1 MNFEP
6 ILYGPLF
13 IRDAQDINLVAASA
27 DPVNLT
33 VSVGG
38 SSWTIPVTPVLTN
51 NRYLAALRMR
61 EILSSVV
68 GIPGLA
74 NAGELEVPMVTLSA
88 GDATMSVRAVYGAA
102 SGKTPTQLAGHW
114 LSWRDQVST
123 THAWGR
129 ERLTFLAGLDLLG
142 WQSGT
147 YSVKAKIFLSSGN
160 PVTVTLTSGTLQS
173 GCRYVTVDAS
183 YATIAAAV
191 SSSVRSKI
199 RAWDVS
205 YSFSGTDSQSAAAT
219 INGYP
224 LRLIIARDEVRVK
237 EFVFC
242 NSFGVE
248 DRVYSSGRSN
258 PKLDGSSVAFLSGAT
273 EYELRNDST
282 EGREVY
288 SGRLGSARESALWL
302 DFLKAHDRYILASG
316 GLARIIVDSQ
326 ETDLQDNAL
335 GSVKFT
341 YHLGALD
348 NGRYFNDQEGLGDY
362 DPTQRHGALYI
373 GDEPPSEELPSED
386 LFFLKTRLDEF
397 PVADLSEEYLFLVQ
411 DPLTLEWCNAPLSD
425 IKEWLQQVIT
435 HEDVHVWSGP
445 WEDYSAGVAGY
456 ALAASL
462 GKDLCDRIE
471 ALEEAPAYQLP
482 IATATRLGGIKVGS
496 GLAITQDGV
505 LSAVDVCYFEQDPDY
520 SGEAHLKSA
529 YAGLRIPGLRFGAG
543 RETFDL
549 EVRNVAA
556 EGETPVYALY
566 TPLPLVTNGI
576 KIGGG
581 DPILTWDSVNEAWHL
596 SGNFYADGFVS
607 SGGVSDTGGS
617 AGIDPA
623 AMWAY
628 LKNTSSDHTYDTDL
642 IAAAHI
648 PDVASVYG
656 YVKDAELDAVTA
668 LIPAQASPTNQ
679 LADKAFVNSSI
690 ATATATYRGNY
701 NEYSDLGLQPS
712 ATHAQIATALASEI
726 SGADANDYCFV
737 EIPTST
743 SDPTQIE
750 RTERYKYNGTGWE
763 YEYTLNNSG
772 FTAVQWAAINSN
784 ITSGKVSTYD
794 TIAGYFS
801 GGKILSTAL
810 PAMYIGKT
818 AVQFT
823 SATQDLTG
831 IGNVTLDNAKYLRA
845 YNSAGDT
852 LYNLAGM
859 NASNHGYLGAANS
872 PRTNIRGKTLYFQSG
887 DSGDTLALYINAS
900 QAATFYGTVTLLNNK
915 SIQWKNKPAEG
926 ASEINIGL
934 LNLSSSN
941 VLTLGSG
948 LISTG
953 NNARA
958 YNTYLYGGTIYF
970 YTGDTTTGATRKWY
984 ISSAGDFI
992 PNGEY
997 RIGSS
1002 SHYVKEAYAKKVYL
1016 AANTYIEVD
1025 SNGYVHLVT
1034 PSGKGFYCDGFVS
1047 GNGLSSGGGASGI
1060 DALAMWK
1067 LLTND
1072 QTLSS
1077 YDDSTKIAGAHIPD
1091 MATTYS
1097 YVKTAD
1103 IADMATKTWVAAQDY
1118 STVANTVSNVA
1129 VGGSGHTDKLA
1140 ITKNGSTSYL
1150 TVPYATNV
1158 ARFKRYEGTAEAGG
1172 YDLNTLLSNGGITS
1186 QNNSVYYW
1194 ANAPTNMSYGGAL
1207 QVNPSPYN
1215 TLAMQFAWDVDHTN
1229 VKTGHLWWRDS
1240 IYKNSTH
1247 TWGEWHLIYD
1257 DTTLTKSVIT
1267 GLLDTG
1273 DGTYVDL
1280 TGEQTISGTKTF
1292 SAAPI
1297 LNNGIF
1303 IMSKDSGGVT
1313 RSLLELTSGDRF
1325 VLGYGPS
1332 GAGYPT
1338 YLYGNEVYIGTGAS
1352 RTTRMTVAADG
1363 AVSMT
1368 GSLSVAGRASA
1379 AGLDLPN
1386 NTPIQIY
1393 DNPGAG
1399 GTATLRG
1406 VLELTV
1412 GNNFVLGWSV
1422 GSAGYTTQ
1430 LHGNSVNFYY
1440 GTAHTLG
1447 MSLTSAGKVNIAS
1460 PSSADATV
1468 NVAGTIWASTG
1479 IWTAGFLSGGGISSS
1494 SDRRLKD
1501 GIKDF
1506 AYSSALLMALRPREW
1521 DWNDRTPMDG
1531 HSAGFV
1537 AQEVEQLL
1545 PYSVKERTYKTLTYD
1560 IFHALEVSGLQDH
1573 ETRIRAL
1580 ENENKEL
1587 KKRLEKYELGR
1598 N

>member
-74 NAGELEVPMVTLSA
+74 NAGEREVPLVTLSA

-147 YSVKAKIFLSSGN
+147 YSVKAKIFLSSGD

-191 SSSVRSKI
+191 SASVRSKI

-316 GLARIIVDSQ
+316 GLARITVDSQ

-397 PVADLSEEYLFLVQ
+397 PAADLSEEYLFLVQ

-425 IKEWLQQVIT
+425 IKEWLQQVIV
-435 HEDVHVWSGP
+435 HEDVHVWDGP
-445 WEDYSAGVAGY
+445 WEDYSVGVAGY

-471 ALEEAPAYQLP
+471 ALEGAPAYQLP

-496 GLAITQDGV
+496 GLSITQDGV
-505 LSAVDVCYFEQDPDY
+505 LSADDVCYFEQDPDY

-543 RETFDL
+543 REAFDL

-607 SGGVSDTGGS
+607 AGGVSGTGGS

-628 LKNTSSDHTYDTDL
+628 LKNTSSDHTYDADL

-648 PDVASVYG
+648 PDMSSVYG
-656 YVKDAELDAVTA
+656 YLKQTDIDPILAM
-668 LIPAQASPTNQ
+668 IPAQASSTNQ

-690 ATATATYRGNY
+690 ATATATYRGAY
-701 NEYSDLGLQPS
+701 NEKSDLNLDPS
-712 ATHAQIATALASEI
+712 ATHAQVATKLGTVI

-737 EIPTST
+737 EIPTSAST
-743 SDPTQIE
+743 PTQIE

-784 ITSGKVSTYD
+784 ITADKVSAYD
-794 TIAGYFS
+794 TVAGYFNDN
-801 GGKILSTAL
+801 GKIKQDNL
-810 PAMYIGKT
+810 PAMYIGRT
-818 AVQFT
+818 AVTFSMANATLLGITAISNASSSGSSDQSRIVWDSSN
-823 SATQDLTG
+823 SAWHFL
-831 IGNVTLDNAKYLRA
+831 GNVYADGFI
-845 YNSAGDT
+845 SAG
-852 LYNLAGM
+852 
-859 NASNHGYLGAANS
+859 
-872 PRTNIRGKTLYFQSG
+872 
-887 DSGDTLALYINAS
+887 
-900 QAATFYGTVTLLNNK
+900 
-915 SIQWKNKPAEG
+915 
-926 ASEINIGL
+926 
-934 LNLSSSN
+934 
-941 VLTLGSG
+941 
-948 LISTG
+948 
-953 NNARA
+953 
-958 YNTYLYGGTIYF
+958 
-970 YTGDTTTGATRKWY
+970 
-984 ISSAGDFI
+984 
-992 PNGEY
+992 
-997 RIGSS
+997 
-1002 SHYVKEAYAKKVYL
+1002 
-1016 AANTYIEVD
+1016 
-1025 SNGYVHLVT
+1025 
-1034 PSGKGFYCDGFVS
+1034 
-1047 GNGLSSGGGASGI
+1047 GLSSGGGTTGI
-1060 DALAMWK
+1060 DALAMWR
-1067 LLTND
+1067 LLTNN
-1072 QTLSS
+1072 QSLSS
-1077 YDDSTKIAGAHIPD
+1077 YDDNTKIAGAHIPD
-1091 MATTYS
+1091 MASAYG
-1097 YVKTAD
+1097 Y
-1103 IADMATKTWVAAQDY
+1103 ATQSWVATQGYLSSAVTSLGGKTGAVTLGGGLGID
-1118 STVANTVSNVA
+1118 SSKVLSNSGVRSVSVNGDSLRVNT
-1129 VGGSGHTDKLA
+1129 GGTDA
-1140 ITKNGSTSYL
+1140 DL
-1150 TVPYATNV
+1150 TVPYATTTQG
-1158 ARFKRYEGTAEAGG
+1158 FKRIAGTAAAGG
-1172 YDLNTLLSNGGITS
+1172 YDLNTLLSGGGVTS
-1186 QNNSVYYW
+1186 NYSSVYYW
-1194 ANAPTNMSYGGAL
+1194 ANGPANMSYGSVL
-1207 QVNPSPYN
+1207 QVNSRAN
-1215 TLAMQFAWDVDHTN
+1215 NGLALQLAWDVVHVPASSTYG
-1229 VKTGHLWWRDS
+1229 TGKLWWRDS
-1240 IYKNSTH
+1240 TYHDSASD
-1247 TWGEWHLIYD
+1247 WGSWRLIYD
-1257 DTTLTKSVIT
+1257 DSTLTKSVLT
-1267 GLLDTG
+1267 NLLDDG
-1273 DGTYVDL
+1273 AGTYVKRVGDSMSGDL
-1280 TGEQTISGTKTF
+1280 TLANNVNINALDTAS
-1292 SAAPI
+1292 SA
-1297 LNNGIF
+1297 
-1303 IMSKDSGGVT
+1303 
-1313 RSLLELTSGDRF
+1313 RSLLYLSGANNVVVGGGTKDMATGGATYIDGKTIRLYTPNASSAWTTAMLVNGSQNVTIGASDLAAANYKLYVDGASYFAGAVTLPNAVAVNVKDSSAGVVEALLMSSADELR
-1325 VLGYGPS
+1325 VGYGQRT
-1332 GAGYPT
+1332 AGIT
-1338 YLYGNEVYIGTGAS
+1338 SMYGKTLRFATADTTAGPDIYIGGNSSSSHNKDAAS
-1352 RTTRMTVAADG
+1352 VYFNSYVSQIRNGIKVSAEHVASADRLN
-1363 AVSMT
+1363 
-1368 GSLSVAGRASA
+1368 LSVYTS
-1379 AGLDLPN
+1379 N
-1386 NTPIQIY
+1386 NATSPYAPSWNKTLEVTY
-1393 DNPGAG
+1393 D
-1399 GTATLRG
+1399 
-1406 VLELTV
+1406 
-1412 GNNFVLGWSV
+1412 
-1422 GSAGYTTQ
+1422 
-1430 LHGNSVNFYY
+1430 
-1440 GTAHTLG
+1440 
-1447 MSLTSAGKVNIAS
+1447 GKVNIGAPSTAS
-1460 PSSADATV
+1460 ATV
-1468 NVAGTIWASTG
+1468 NVNGTIWASTG
-1479 IWTAGFLSGGGISSS
+1479 IWSNGYVSGGGLSSS
-1494 SDRRLKD
+1494 SDKRLKR

-1506 AYSSALLMALRPREW
+1506 DYSAELLMALRPREW
-1521 DWNDRTPMDG
+1521 DWNELSALEG
-1531 HSAGFV
+1531 HAAGFI
-1537 AQEVEQLL
+1537 AQEVEPLL
-1545 PYSVKERTYKTLTYD
+1545 PYAVKERTYKQMVYET
-1560 IFHALEVSGLQDH
+1560 FHAVAFSALQDH
-1573 ETRIRAL
+1573 ETRIQDHETRILAL
-1580 ENENKEL
+1580 ERENREL
-1587 KKRLEKYELGR
+1587 KDEIKRLR
-1598 N
+1598 AI